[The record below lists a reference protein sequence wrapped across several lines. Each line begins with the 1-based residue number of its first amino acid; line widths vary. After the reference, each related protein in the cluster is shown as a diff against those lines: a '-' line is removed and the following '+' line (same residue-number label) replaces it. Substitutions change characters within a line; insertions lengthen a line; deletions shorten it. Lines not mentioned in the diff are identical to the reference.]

1 MSDVGTGSPAKSI
14 GGLQGGF
21 AVTPDLAA
29 ATFTHLGQLQDTV
42 GEMVRQAK
50 VLGRSVPLGGGYAA
64 EVGNFMAQYGVGGSG
79 SAAESLIAF
88 GKQLEHLKT
97 QIDKALTRYGEQDG
111 DAADGVDCSGG

>member
-1 MSDVGTGSPAKSI
+1 MSDVGTESTATGPLRGA
-14 GGLQGGF
+14 F

-64 EVGNFMAQYGVGGSG
+64 EIGTFMAQYGVGGSG
-79 SAAESLIAF
+79 SAVESLTAF
-88 GKQLEHLKT
+88 GKQLEHLKG

-111 DAADGVDCSGG
+111 DAADGVDCVGG